1 MILSVIIPAYNCQ
14 IYLNPLIEVLQSQL
28 SDETEVIV
36 IDDGSKTP
44 ISVPKECTLI
54 RKTNG
59 GAASARNAGIDSAKG
74 EYIAFIDADDM
85 VREDYIEILLKKIKD
100 EKPDYIY
107 LSWETFGKGWDY
119 KVSLKSIDDEF
130 PPFNLCCWNR
140 VYKRSLIGS
149 TRFNE
154 NKAIAEDAQFIREV
168 ETKGKKKAFIPESIY
183 FYRTDNEDSLTHK
196 FSNGTLNMKRV
207 VYNLPVVTEDMKY
220 LLEETK
226 ELDKDSEVIIMTN
239 RNEIPELARHAM
251 IIKPQRIA
259 GTELRGEQTNLFKQI
274 PKPFKTQVV
283 IYIGNAFNIGGV
295 ETWIYNF
302 CANMHKFYD
311 IMVLYDKHYG
321 PEQIARLS
329 QIVLVHKNMGR
340 SIACDTLLNM
350 RITDK
355 PPKNVI
361 AKQIIQVCHTCRMK
375 DWKIQPEYD
384 KLIYV
389 SDTARKS
396 FTEDGEVIYNMTYFE
411 KPKRILK
418 LVSATRLTFEKGEM
432 RMLKFAEGL
441 RARNIPFVWFVFT
454 DRPLERKVDG
464 IIEMLP
470 TLDVRSYV
478 QDADYL
484 VQLSDCEAFCYSLV
498 ESLEL
503 GTPVITTPI
512 EVLKELQIEDRVH
525 GYIVPFDMK
534 EVPYEEIYNEIP
546 KITLQLDN
554 EFIQSQ
560 WKKIL
565 GKTRPKEK
573 TESPTTTVRILED
586 YGDMELGRN
595 VKEGEVI
602 AMRTPRAYMLIA
614 LGKAEVYIGT

>member
-36 IDDGSKTP
+36 IDDGSKNP

-59 GAASARNAGIDSAKG
+59 GAASARNVGIDSAKG

-119 KVSLKSIDDEF
+119 KVSLKSVNDEF

-140 VYKRSLIGS
+140 VYKRDLIGS

-168 ETKGKKKAFIPESIY
+168 ETRGKKKAFIPESIY
-183 FYRTDNEDSLTHK
+183 FYRTDNEQSLTHR
-196 FSNGTLNMKRV
+196 FSQGTLDMKRV
-207 VYNLPVVTEDMKY
+207 VYNLPIVTKDMTY
-220 LLEETK
+220 LIEETK

-239 RNEIPELARHAM
+239 KNEIPELSEHAM
-251 IIKPQRIA
+251 IIKPQAIT
-259 GTELRGEQTNLFKQI
+259 GTELRGEPTNLFKPLPRPFRTQI
-274 PKPFKTQVV
+274 V
-283 IYIGNAFNIGGV
+283 IYISNAFNIGGV

-302 CANMHKFYD
+302 CANMHEFYD

-321 PEQIARLS
+321 PEQIERLS
-329 QIVLVHKNMGR
+329 KIALVHKNMGR
-340 SIACDTLLNM
+340 SIMCDTLLNM

-355 PPKNVI
+355 PPKNVA
-361 AKQIIQVCHTCRMK
+361 AKQIIQVCHTCRIK

-389 SDTARKS
+389 SDTARKT
-396 FTEDGEVIYNMTYFE
+396 FKEPGEVIYNMTYPQ
-411 KPKRILK
+411 KPRRILK
-418 LVSATRLTFEKGEM
+418 LVSATRLTFEKGEK
-432 RMLKFAEGL
+432 RILKFAEGL
-441 RARNIPFVWFVFT
+441 RARNIPFVWFIFS
-454 DRPLERKVDG
+454 DKPLERKIDG

-470 TLDVRSYV
+470 TLDVGSFI

-484 VQLSDCEAFCYSLV
+484 VQLSDSEAFCYSIV

-503 GTPVITTPI
+503 GTAVITTPI
-512 EVLKELQIEDRVH
+512 NVLEELQIEDGVH
-525 GYIVPFDMK
+525 GYIVPFDMQGID
-534 EVPYEEIYNEIP
+534 YEKIYNEIP
-546 KITLQLDN
+546 KAILSIDN
-554 EFIQSQ
+554 EFYQNE
-560 WKKIL
+560 WKKLL
-565 GKTRPKEK
+565 GKTRPKEV
-573 TESPTTTVRILED
+573 ESKPTMAIKILED
-586 YGDMELGRN
+586 YGDVELGRY
-595 VKEGEVI
+595 VRAGEVI
-602 AMRTPRAYMLIA
+602 TMRTPRAMTLVA
-614 LGKAEVYIGT
+614 LGKAEVDIGT